1 MRAFSNQTTLSNGY
15 GFLLQNSTNVHSN
28 DPKMNAAEQAQ
39 AEEKRSLTALNY
51 FISMMQIKFQ
61 YITD

>member
-15 GFLLQNSTNVHSN
+15 GLLIQNSTNINSN

-51 FISMMQIKFQ
+51 FISMMLSKL
-61 YITD
+61 